1 MALGRLLGLPSRE
14 PDPDADDRSG
24 GASAGTG
31 SSDTETVRRIAREL
45 DAIPRDRARYLA
57 AFAYLLTR
65 AAAADLHISDVETAE
80 IERVVEE
87 FGAIPEAQAVLVA
100 EIARTQ
106 SLLHGGTEDYLV
118 SRQFRELSTLEER
131 HALLRCCY
139 IVGSADGTI
148 TADES
153 SVLQQIAREL
163 DLPAGEVNEL
173 RREFAHTLSAIQAM
187 ERLRARPPGRG

>member
-1 MALGRLLGLPSRE
+1 MALGRLLGLPSRD
-14 PDPDADDRSG
+14 PDPAATGESG
-24 GASAGTG
+24 AASAGTG

-65 AAAADLHISDVETAE
+65 AAAADLHISDIETAE

-106 SLLHGGTEDYLV
+106 SLLHGATEDYLV

-139 IVGSADGTI
+139 VVGSADGTI

-163 DLPAGEVNEL
+163 DLPADEVNVL

>member
-1 MALGRLLGLPSRE
+1 MALGRLLGLPSRD
-14 PDPDADDRSG
+14 PDPDDGSG
-24 GASAGTG
+24 GASASTG

-118 SRQFRELSTLEER
+118 ARQFRELSTLEER

-163 DLPAGEVNEL
+163 DLPADEVNEL

-187 ERLRARPPGRG
+187 ERLRARPPGQG